1 MKQESIMECPKCEK
15 TITFLTK
22 ECNHCKYQFND
33 TIYDKLSIYFGIIHE
48 LEHLRSL
55 SKDLFRSL
63 EKLKQKADLIEEDI
77 VIELKKTVSVV
88 GEGKPILVK
97 SKAVEKIDAPPPKP
111 ASIKVS
117 ESVAP
122 EKPVTKEDDD
132 SPTFEILLGQKWI
145 LIVGI
150 ITMVFGIGYFLK
162 YSFDKGWVGPAGR
175 VSLAYL
181 WGIGFLIGGSIFQKR
196 NYKTFGLFLIGGGIA
211 VLYFSAF
218 AAFQIYE
225 LFGQTSSFGIM
236 ILVTVLSIA
245 LSLAYDE
252 KWLAVLGLMGGF
264 LTPLLLSTG
273 QDNQIVLMTYI
284 SVLNLGILG
293 VAFYKRWNLLNV
305 LGVIATYTIY
315 IGWFLNHYTFHSTG
329 IRLEKF
335 WPALLFLNGF
345 YLIYSVI
352 PFVYLFFRENKEK
365 LISLVIVL
373 PNSFIA
379 FLLSFLLIIDDYP
392 IEWVSVIAIG
402 YALTYLLMA
411 TFLYL
416 KGRQELQTFIILLGE
431 AFLFLVITVP
441 LLVSEY
447 WITIFWLI
455 QSLALLWMGIKLKRH
470 LLTIGAYTLL
480 IITVVKFCFYDYIL
494 IFDFVGSHI
503 DGGFTHLLA
512 PRYLT
517 IGFLLLVTFAFPAL
531 IKREG
536 YQTFP
541 NTNAKDER
549 LFYSLW
555 ILVLFTVLNTET
567 LSFFHDYLPK
577 ASLAAISVL
586 WALFSIGLMVKGII
600 GNHINIRRMALILF
614 GLALVKIF
622 LFDMARFST
631 PYRIVSFI
639 IVGLILIGT
648 SWLYHRFKGKINI
661 SITEDGRKGKDS

>member
-1 MKQESIMECPKCEK
+1 MECPRCQKA
-15 TITFLTK
+15 ITFLTK
-22 ECNHCKYQFND
+22 ECNHCQYAFKD
-33 TIYDKLSIYFGIIHE
+33 VIYKKLSIYFGILHE
-48 LEHLRSL
+48 VDHLRSL
-55 SKDLFRSL
+55 SKDIFRSL
-63 EKLKQKADLIEEDI
+63 EKLKQKADLIEEDL
-77 VIELKKTVSVV
+77 VAELKKIPFAV
-88 GEGKPILVK
+88 GEEKPVSVK
-97 SKAVEKIDAPPPKP
+97 SKAVEKIDVSPPKP
-111 ASIKVS
+111 VSVKVL
-117 ESVAP
+117 ESVSPKKAL
-122 EKPVTKEDDD
+122 KKEDDD
-132 SPTFEILLGQKWI
+132 SPSFEVLLGQKWI

-162 YSFDKGWVGPAGR
+162 YSFDKGWIGPVGR

-236 ILVTVLSIA
+236 ILITVLSMA

-252 KWLAVLGLMGGF
+252 KWLAVLGMMGGF
-264 LTPLLLSTG
+264 LTPILLSTG
-273 QDNQIVLMTYI
+273 QDNQIALMTYI
-284 SVLNLGILG
+284 SILNMGILG
-293 VAFYKRWNLLNV
+293 VAFYKKWNLLNI
-305 LGVIATYTIY
+305 LGFIATYIIY
-315 IGWFLNHYTFHSTG
+315 IGWLLNHYTFHNTG
-329 IRLEKF
+329 IRSEKF

-352 PFVYLFFRENKEK
+352 PFAYLFFRENKEK
-365 LISLVIVL
+365 LISLAIVL

-379 FLLSFLLIIDDYP
+379 FLLSFLLIIDHYP
-392 IEWVSVIAIG
+392 AEWVSVIAIG

-411 TFLYL
+411 TFLYR
-416 KGRQELQTFIILLGE
+416 KGRQELQTFVILLSE
-431 AFLFLVITVP
+431 ASLFLVITVP

-447 WITIFWLI
+447 WITVFWLI

-480 IITVVKFCFYDYIL
+480 IITVVKFWFYDYNT
-494 IFDFVGSHI
+494 IFLFIGDRI
-503 DGGFTHLLA
+503 DGGFTHLMA

-517 IGFLLLVTFAFPAL
+517 IGFLLLVTFVFAVL
-531 IKREG
+531 IKKERH
-536 YQTFP
+536 QTFSDSDL
-541 NTNAKDER
+541 KDEK

-555 ILVLFTVLNTET
+555 ILVLFAILNTET
-567 LSFFHDYLPK
+567 IAFFHDYLPK

-600 GNHINIRRMALILF
+600 GNHINIRRVALILF
-614 GLALVKIF
+614 VLTLGKIF

-631 PYRIVSFI
+631 PYRIVSFM

-661 SITEDGRKGKDS
+661 SITDDKDREKDS